1 MTVSGWSD
9 GSVPRV
15 VIALLIPLL
24 RQCHARRLVDHCRVP
39 VVVVIDQQ
47 YFLNSMSN
55 LVVIGF
61 PKVEEAEQVRL
72 ELVAIQ
78 EEHLITLEDAV
89 VLEHGSDGH
98 VHLRQAINMTAT
110 GAMGGSFW
118 GLLVG
123 LIFANPLLGLA
134 AGAGAGAASG
144 ALSDIGINDKFLKEL
159 AETLPQ
165 GSAALA
171 LLVRDSTPD
180 RVIERLRRHVPNARL
195 VHTSL
200 RHTNEEKLKEQLEK
214 ARKQADALRM
224 A

>member
-1 MTVSGWSD
+1 
-9 GSVPRV
+9 
-15 VIALLIPLL
+15 
-24 RQCHARRLVDHCRVP
+24 
-39 VVVVIDQQ
+39 
-47 YFLNSMSN
+47 MSN

-123 LIFANPLLGLA
+123 LIFANPLLDLA
-134 AGAGAGAASG
+134 AGAGAASG

-159 AETLPQ
+159 AERPPQ
-165 GSAALA
+165 GNAALA
-171 LLVRDSTPD
+171 LLVRDS
-180 RVIERLRRHVPNARL
+180 VPAPR
-195 VHTSL
+195 
-200 RHTNEEKLKEQLEK
+200 
-214 ARKQADALRM
+214 
-224 A
+224 

>member
-1 MTVSGWSD
+1 MNNSISTYAES
-9 GSVPRV
+9 
-15 VIALLIPLL
+15 
-24 RQCHARRLVDHCRVP
+24 HCEFGV
-39 VVVVIDQQ
+39 
-47 YFLNSMSN
+47 SN

-123 LIFANPLLGLA
+123 LLFANPLLGLA

-144 ALSDIGINDKFLKEL
+144 ALSDIGINDKFLREL

-200 RHTNEEKLKEQLEK
+200 SHTDEEKLKEQLEK
-214 ARKQADALRM
+214 ARKQAEALRM

>member
-1 MTVSGWSD
+1 M
-9 GSVPRV
+9 
-15 VIALLIPLL
+15 
-24 RQCHARRLVDHCRVP
+24 
-39 VVVVIDQQ
+39 
-47 YFLNSMSN
+47 
-55 LVVIGF
+55 
-61 PKVEEAEQVRL
+61 
-72 ELVAIQ
+72 
-78 EEHLITLEDAV
+78 

-98 VHLRQAINMTAT
+98 VHLRQAINMTAA

-171 LLVRDSTPD
+171 LLVRES
-180 RVIERLRRHVPNARL
+180 RLIA
-195 VHTSL
+195 
-200 RHTNEEKLKEQLEK
+200 
-214 ARKQADALRM
+214 
-224 A
+224 

>member
-1 MTVSGWSD
+1 MSNF
-9 GSVPRV
+9 V
-15 VIALLIPLL
+15 VI
-24 RQCHARRLVDHCRVP
+24 
-39 VVVVIDQQ
+39 
-47 YFLNSMSN
+47 S
-55 LVVIGF
+55 F

-123 LIFANPLLGLA
+123 LIFANPLLDLA
-134 AGAGAGAASG
+134 AGAGAASG

-200 RHTNEEKLKEQLEK
+200 SHTDEEKLKEQLEK
-214 ARKQADALRM
+214 ARKQAESLRM

>member
-1 MTVSGWSD
+1 
-9 GSVPRV
+9 
-15 VIALLIPLL
+15 
-24 RQCHARRLVDHCRVP
+24 
-39 VVVVIDQQ
+39 
-47 YFLNSMSN
+47 
-55 LVVIGF
+55 
-61 PKVEEAEQVRL
+61 
-72 ELVAIQ
+72 
-78 EEHLITLEDAV
+78 
-89 VLEHGSDGH
+89 
-98 VHLRQAINMTAT
+98 MTAT

-123 LIFANPLLGLA
+123 LIFANPLLDLA
-134 AGAGAGAASG
+134 AGAGAASG

-200 RHTNEEKLKEQLEK
+200 SHTDEEKLKEQLEK
-214 ARKQADALRM
+214 ARKQAEALRM

>member
-1 MTVSGWSD
+1 
-9 GSVPRV
+9 
-15 VIALLIPLL
+15 
-24 RQCHARRLVDHCRVP
+24 
-39 VVVVIDQQ
+39 
-47 YFLNSMSN
+47 
-55 LVVIGF
+55 
-61 PKVEEAEQVRL
+61 
-72 ELVAIQ
+72 
-78 EEHLITLEDAV
+78 
-89 VLEHGSDGH
+89 
-98 VHLRQAINMTAT
+98 MTAA

-171 LLVRDSTPD
+171 LLVRESTPD
-180 RVIERLRRHVPNARL
+180 RVIERLRRHAPNARL

-200 RHTNEEKLKEQLEK
+200 SHTDEDKLKAELER
-214 ARKQADALRM
+214 ARQQAEALRM

>member
-1 MTVSGWSD
+1 
-9 GSVPRV
+9 
-15 VIALLIPLL
+15 
-24 RQCHARRLVDHCRVP
+24 
-39 VVVVIDQQ
+39 
-47 YFLNSMSN
+47 MSN

-134 AGAGAGAASG
+134 AGAGAASG
-144 ALSDIGINDKFLKEL
+144 ALSDNGINDKFLKEL

-200 RHTNEEKLKEQLEK
+200 SHTDEEKLKEQLEK
-214 ARKQADALRM
+214 ARKQAEALRM

>member
-1 MTVSGWSD
+1 
-9 GSVPRV
+9 
-15 VIALLIPLL
+15 
-24 RQCHARRLVDHCRVP
+24 
-39 VVVVIDQQ
+39 
-47 YFLNSMSN
+47 MSN

-134 AGAGAGAASG
+134 AGAGAASG

-159 AETLPQ
+159 AERPPQ
-165 GSAALA
+165 GNAALA

-200 RHTNEEKLKEQLEK
+200 SHTDEENLKEQLEK
-214 ARKQADALRM
+214 ARKQAEALRM

>member
-1 MTVSGWSD
+1 
-9 GSVPRV
+9 
-15 VIALLIPLL
+15 
-24 RQCHARRLVDHCRVP
+24 
-39 VVVVIDQQ
+39 
-47 YFLNSMSN
+47 MSN

-134 AGAGAGAASG
+134 AGAGAASG

-159 AETLPQ
+159 AERPPQ
-165 GSAALA
+165 GNAALA

-200 RHTNEEKLKEQLEK
+200 SHTDEEKLKEQLEK
-214 ARKQADALRM
+214 ARKQAEALRM